1 MKNFGV
7 SGIGSPMD
15 HALRFLQCVANL
27 CDQRSDL
34 VYTRGRPVQIE
45 QRFWIPF
52 CVQVLIEQY
61 TCPGGDVERRE
72 EALIEP
78 LAANHVQR
86 LFSDAG
92 HPHGKQAEG
101 CAIRQLFAFQ
111 KRSSWDSGR
120 GSRGLGGRSLGNRR
134 FGISELR
141 LPLRGGED
149 GAAIVNQFEK
159 IEVLLPRE
167 GARLAYVLA

>member
-1 MKNFGV
+1 
-7 SGIGSPMD
+7 
-15 HALRFLQCVANL
+15 
-27 CDQRSDL
+27 QRSDL
-34 VYTRGRPVQIE
+34 VDARGWPVQIE

-61 TCPGGDVERRE
+61 TCPGGDVERRK

-92 HPHGKQAEG
+92 HAHGKQAEG

-111 KRSSWDSGR
+111 KRSGRDSRR
-120 GSRGLGGRSLGNRR
+120 GSRGLGGRSLRGGSWRRRRWQNRR
-134 FGISELR
+134 FGISNFP

-167 GARLAYVLA
+167 GVRLAHVLA

>member
-7 SGIGSPMD
+7 GGIGSPMD
-15 HALRFLQCVANL
+15 HALRFLRCVAYL

-34 VYTRGRPVQIE
+34 VDARGWPVQIE

-61 TCPGGDVERRE
+61 TCPGGDVERRK
-72 EALIEP
+72 EALVEP
-78 LAANHVQR
+78 FAANRVQR

-111 KRSSWDSGR
+111 KRTGWASGP
-120 GSRGLGGRSLGNRR
+120 GNSG
-134 FGISELR
+134 FGVSEVR

-149 GAAIVNQFEK
+149 GAPIVDEFQKVE
-159 IEVLLPRE
+159 LLLTR
-167 GARLAYVLA
+167 

>member
-1 MKNFGV
+1 MIRRTEDGSGQWDGMKNFGV
-7 SGIGSPMD
+7 GGIGSPMD

-34 VYTRGRPVQIE
+34 VYARGRPVQIE

-101 CAIRQLFAFQ
+101 CAIRQLFTFQ
-111 KRSSWDSGR
+111 KRSGWDSRR
-120 GSRGLGGRSLGNRR
+120 GSRGLR
-134 FGISELR
+134 
-141 LPLRGGED
+141 
-149 GAAIVNQFEK
+149 
-159 IEVLLPRE
+159 
-167 GARLAYVLA
+167 ARLGDVAWEIAASGYPNFACHCAEERMAPR